1 MLMSS
6 KPIQFTVLSKKVG
19 KVSRNIMKLCVR
31 ELYQFSFLNLTINMF
46 KIQVGSKVN
55 AVSQVK
61 SLVTTFSIISLL
73 SLA

>member
-1 MLMSS
+1 
-6 KPIQFTVLSKKVG
+6 
-19 KVSRNIMKLCVR
+19 MKLGVR
-31 ELYQFSFLNLTINMF
+31 VLNQFSFLELTINMF

>member
-1 MLMSS
+1 MLKS
-6 KPIQFTVLSKKVG
+6 SKKVG
-19 KVSRNIMKLCVR
+19 KVPCNIMKMCLRVCCI
-31 ELYQFSFLNLTINMF
+31 SFRSNITINMF

>member
-6 KPIQFTVLSKKVG
+6 KPIQFTVLQKKVG
-19 KVSRNIMKLCVR
+19 KVSRNIMNLCVR